1 MSHDQKV
8 SYKFNE
14 EGGNN
19 LKPEFVY
26 SLIEIRQLL
35 ANSCKLP
42 YIFFPNEDDEVYGLT
57 DENPKKHIVRND
69 CIFNE
74 LNKNINF
81 TSDGTLTFR
90 SNPSVDSLTD
100 PIKCT
105 YYKHSGLSEQPF
117 EIEKDTPVKV
127 PYYNFAF
134 SCVRNGIVEF
144 LKPFV
149 NFAKIPKNFPGE
161 SIAVMFLPSIN
172 HKLFMKKMPKSK
184 KFMKDNQFDFAQ
196 IMSKKEPRPLQ
207 DLLLQLGV
215 TSEKNVFQIAKEHNF
230 TTFFSGPQQIRDL
243 IDVDF
248 DTTDHRNFIS
258 QFLIDDRLCLKDGR
272 KLVNDQLEKMSA
284 FLTSTSDNKV
294 FSALFL
300 DEYGTPKSSIDSEL
314 SEMFVMLNYSKIF
327 ENTTLIVTS
336 YDLSDKDVSHENDK
350 YPLFAVR
357 FSDKFMTAYK
367 DKLYFLRMN
376 FHRLLSSLHFN
387 HMLNEL
393 INPNAEGLTSSPF
406 VVQPTWRNCVSEG
419 ISEYS
424 CICMNM
430 NLSSEYPDKSEK
442 DFIET
447 LRARFTSEVK
457 KRKCV
462 KAFRIEDYN
471 FFYDYSLN
479 TSKEVRGVELTGFV
493 DIKGLSGEKTMMLK
507 KMFTF
512 KKNFESFQSFDT
524 ARVIVG
530 HEVNIGIASMCD
542 L

>member
-1 MSHDQKV
+1 MSFNMGNHQ
-8 SYKFNE
+8 SIFPSSMILMCSLLSKFV
-14 EGGNN
+14 
-19 LKPEFVY
+19 K
-26 SLIEIRQLL
+26 LL
-35 ANSCKLP
+35 ANS
-42 YIFFPNEDDEVYGLT
+42 FYGLT

-90 SNPSVDSLTD
+90 SKPSVDSLTD

-117 EIEKDTPVKV
+117 EKDTPVKV

-207 DLLLQLGV
+207 DLLLQLGI

-243 IDVDF
+243 INVDF

-314 SEMFVMLNYSKIF
+314 NEMFVMLNHSKIF

-336 YDLSDKDVSHENDK
+336 YDLSDK
-350 YPLFAVR
+350 
-357 FSDKFMTAYK
+357 
-367 DKLYFLRMN
+367 
-376 FHRLLSSLHFN
+376 LLSSLHFN

-393 INPNAEGLTSSPF
+393 INPNAKDLTSSPF

-430 NLSSEYPDKSEK
+430 NLSSEYPEKSEK

-447 LRARFTSEVK
+447 LRARFTNEVK

-479 TSKEVRGVELTGFV
+479 TSKEVRGVEL
-493 DIKGLSGEKTMMLK
+493 
-507 KMFTF
+507 
-512 KKNFESFQSFDT
+512 
-524 ARVIVG
+524 
-530 HEVNIGIASMCD
+530 
-542 L
+542 